1 MTTLKYRGR
10 VVTAQDI
17 LYIRELDRGT
27 STGEP
32 TRLSE
37 KLCVAWQ
44 WSQADGALRD
54 MGLSR
59 SDVECWTAGISSC
72 RW

>member
-32 TRLSE
+32 TAAVGEVVRSLPVEASRRRL
-37 KLCVAWQ
+37 A
-44 WSQADGALRD
+44 
-54 MGLSR
+54 
-59 SDVECWTAGISSC
+59 
-72 RW
+72 